1 MLLFL
6 KLLLRNSYFHIYS
19 MNKIKSIILTLSLL
33 ILSAIQASA
42 QDMPVHFT
50 VQQKQVSPTEV
61 QVVFSA
67 LIDKGWH
74 VYSTNLPGGGP
85 TPATLHLDKS
95 EGVTPVGKLTFKG
108 KEISKDDNMF
118 GMKLRFFENSVSF
131 IQKFN
136 ITEKTSGIIDVNAQ
150 ETEAQV
156 VAIYTVSGQR
166 IAEPQKGI
174 NIIVYSNGKAEKVM
188 VNE

>member
-1 MLLFL
+1 
-6 KLLLRNSYFHIYS
+6 
-19 MNKIKSIILTLSLL
+19 
-33 ILSAIQASA
+33 
-42 QDMPVHFT
+42 
-50 VQQKQVSPTEV
+50 
-61 QVVFSA
+61 
-67 LIDKGWH
+67 
-74 VYSTNLPGGGP
+74 
-85 TPATLHLDKS
+85 
-95 EGVTPVGKLTFKG
+95 
-108 KEISKDDNMF
+108 
-118 GMKLRFFENSVSF
+118 MKLRFFENSVSF

-136 ITEKTSGIIDVNAQ
+136 ITEKASGIIDVNAQ